1 MLGREYFE
9 TFMPIPDFTAHGALP
24 PFISG
29 HATDPNAR
37 SPYQASMIE
46 VVDRFCTSPE
56 RARLLKG
63 LNAYR
68 KHLHAGGFT
77 SGTQWIDGSFV
88 ENVELLRRRPPN
100 DIDVV
105 TLFNRPLKYQL
116 NAGSWPSDFTSH
128 FFPSYFDTK
137 KMKPQ
142 YKCDTYP
149 IDLDAG
155 SRALVRNTTYWH
167 GLFSDMREA
176 NTKKGIIEVSLAV
189 DVMEFL
195 EVEQKIGGRFNV

>member
-1 MLGREYFE
+1 
-9 TFMPIPDFTAHGALP
+9 
-24 PFISG
+24 
-29 HATDPNAR
+29 
-37 SPYQASMIE
+37 MIE

-116 NAGSWPSDFTSH
+116 NAGSWSADFESH

-155 SRALVRNTTYWH
+155 SRALVRSTTYWH
-167 GLFSDMREA
+167 GLFSDMRET
-176 NTKKGIIEVSLAV
+176 NTKKGIIEVSLA
-189 DVMEFL
+189 DDAMEFL
-195 EVEQKIGGRFNV
+195 AVEQKIGGRFNV

>member
-1 MLGREYFE
+1 MGDIFE
-9 TFMPIPDFTAHGALP
+9 TFMPIPEFAAHGALP

-37 SPYQASMIE
+37 SPYQATMIE
-46 VVDRFCTSPE
+46 VVERFCTSPA
-56 RARLLKG
+56 RAQLLKG

-68 KHLHAGGFT
+68 KHLHAGGFI

-105 TLFNRPLKYQL
+105 TLFNRPVKYQL
-116 NAGSWPSDFTSH
+116 NVSAWAADFATH
-128 FFPSYFDTK
+128 LFASYFDTK
-137 KMKPQ
+137 LMKPQ
-142 YKCDTYP
+142 FKCDTYP

-155 SRALVRNTTYWH
+155 PRALVRNTTYWH
-167 GLFSDMREA
+167 GLFSDMRETH
-176 NTKKGIIEVSLAV
+176 TKKGIIEIPLPV
-189 DVMEFL
+189 DAMEFL
-195 EVEQKIGGRFNV
+195 AVEQRIGGKFNV

>member
-1 MLGREYFE
+1 
-9 TFMPIPDFTAHGALP
+9 MPIPDFASYGALP

-29 HATDPNAR
+29 RATEQNAR

-105 TLFNRPLKYQL
+105 TLFNRPLKYQI
-116 NAGSWPSDFTSH
+116 NAASWSADFASH

-142 YKCDTYP
+142 YRCDTYP
-149 IDLDAG
+149 TDLDAG
-155 SRALVRNTTYWH
+155 SRALVSNTTYWH

-176 NTKKGIIEVSLAV
+176 NTKKGIVEVSLTV
-189 DVMEFL
+189 DAMEFL
-195 EVEQKIGGRFNV
+195 VVEQKIGGRFNV

>member
-1 MLGREYFE
+1 
-9 TFMPIPDFTAHGALP
+9 MPIPDFAAHGALP

-29 HATDPNAR
+29 HATDPSAR
-37 SPYQASMIE
+37 SPYQATMFE
-46 VVDRFCTSPE
+46 VVDRFCSSPG
-56 RARLLKG
+56 RAQLLKG

-77 SGTQWIDGSFV
+77 LGTQWIDGSFV
-88 ENVELLRRRPPN
+88 ENVEVLRGRAPN

-105 TLFNRPLKYQL
+105 TLFNRPFKYQVD
-116 NAGSWPSDFTSH
+116 AGAWVNDFESH
-128 FFPSYFDTK
+128 IFRTYFDTK
-137 KMKPQ
+137 LMKP
-142 YKCDTYP
+142 KFSCDTYP

-176 NTKKGIIEVSLAV
+176 NTKKGIIEIPLAV
-189 DVMEFL
+189 DAMEFSAI
-195 EVEQKIGGRFNV
+195 EQKIGGKFNV

>member
-1 MLGREYFE
+1 
-9 TFMPIPDFTAHGALP
+9 MPIPEFAEYGALP

-29 HATDPNAR
+29 HATDQGAR

-46 VVDRFCTSPE
+46 VVERFCTSPA
-56 RARLLKG
+56 RAQLLKG

-88 ENVELLRRRPPN
+88 ENIELLRKRPPN

-105 TLFNRPLKYQL
+105 TLFNRPLKYQIDTGAWA
-116 NAGSWPSDFTSH
+116 NEFESH
-128 FFPSYFDTK
+128 IFPSYFDTK
-137 KMKPQ
+137 IMKPKF
-142 YKCDTYP
+142 KCDTYP

-155 SRALVRNTTYWH
+155 TRALVRNTTYWH
-167 GLFSDMREA
+167 GLFSDMRET
-176 NTKKGIIEVSLAV
+176 NTKKGIIEVPLAV
-189 DVMEFL
+189 DVMEFMAI
-195 EVEQKIGGRFNV
+195 EQKIGGKFNV